1 METQKYFSG
10 WLFWSYSPT
19 EPFWGESMGHALEH
33 FSSFP
38 LLNFSHSLGD
48 FNLGHVCLVRFFSTT
63 PRKPELETL
72 KYLLCFIIF
81 YFSSLQL
88 VQSLSIPSNVL
99 SFDKMS
105 PVTPGTC
112 T

>member
-1 METQKYFSG
+1 
-10 WLFWSYSPT
+10 
-19 EPFWGESMGHALEH
+19 MGQALEH

-63 PRKPELETL
+63 PKKPELETF
-72 KYLLCFIIF
+72 KYLLCFILF

-99 SFDKMS
+99 SFDKTS